1 MKKRILFSAI
11 LLLVAYAP
19 LIGQQNKLNIP
30 DTLSGNDIHLTLQKG
45 TFPFFS
51 GQLTETMGANGNLL
65 GPTLMLKKH
74 QQVKLNVKNELGE
87 PTTMH
92 WHGMHVAPENDG
104 GPHSV
109 IRNGETWAPSFEVL
123 DHASTHWYHPHLH
136 MKTHDHVQLGIAGF
150 IYVTDEEERALT
162 LPRTYGI
169 DDIPLVLQ
177 SKAFDQN
184 NQIIVAH
191 TASDHTF
198 MVNGTIDAYVDI
210 PAQIV
215 RLRLLNGASERVF
228 NVGLSNNRSFQM
240 IASDGGLLSAPLTM
254 SRLLLAPGER
264 AEILLNLSNLEGQEI
279 QLVNYGSAI
288 PMATY
293 GATRPGMGQNQTI
306 PGYAGNPLNG
316 ADFNMLQL
324 NISQATMNP
333 ITTIPHALISHNP
346 WAPSEANTTRQVT
359 FTTMGGIMGPFLI
372 NGQHFDMDFINFRL
386 PFENIEIW
394 EIRNQTPIAHPF
406 HIHNVPFYVLDI
418 NGNPPPAHHIGRK
431 DVILVPGGNAVVRFI
446 TQFTDFH
453 NDTIP
458 YMFHCH
464 MLTHE
469 DDGMMGQFIVEAPC
483 DAIKTQPV
491 STESRYEEQAQF
503 TVETYNP
510 QSSTYRW
517 ETNIGFGFQTIQDAG
532 QYSGATTATL
542 TISNLTSNNNNQLFR
557 CIVNSDGCEMKTD
570 VVTLSTFTSSKQI
583 PTNSTFVF
591 YPNPFKH
598 AFTLKSGPES
608 IGSTLQI
615 FDAKGKRIHSQR
627 IEDIETSI
635 QLNNMKNG
643 IYLGFIQSSHSNHT
657 FKLIHQE

>member
-1 MKKRILFSAI
+1 MKKRILFSA
-11 LLLVAYAP
+11 LLLIYIP
-19 LIGQQNKLNIP
+19 LISQQNKLHIP
-30 DTLSGNDIHLTLQKG
+30 DTLSGNDITLTLQKG
-45 TFPFFS
+45 SFSFFP

-65 GPTLMLKKH
+65 GPTIMLKKH

-109 IRNGETWAPSFEVL
+109 ILDGNTWSPSFEVL

-150 IYVTDEEERALT
+150 IYVSDAEERAIN

-177 SKAFDQN
+177 TKAFDDN

-198 MVNGTIDAYVDI
+198 MVNGTMDAYYEV
-210 PAQIV
+210 PAQVV

-228 NVGLSNNRSFQM
+228 NVGLSNNRTFHM
-240 IASDGGLLSAPLTM
+240 IASDGGLLSAPLAMT
-254 SRLLLAPGER
+254 RLLLAPGER
-264 AEILLNLSNLEGQEI
+264 AEILLNLSGLEGQEI
-279 QLVNYGSAI
+279 QLINYGTEI
-288 PMATY
+288 PMAIY

-306 PGYAGNPLNG
+306 PGYAENPLNG
-316 ADFNMLQL
+316 ADFDMLNL
-324 NISQATMNP
+324 NIIQPTNNP
-333 ITTIPHALISHNP
+333 ITTIPASLISHNP
-346 WAPSEANTTRQVT
+346 WAPNEANTTRQVT
-359 FTTMGGIMGPFLI
+359 FTTMGGITGPFLI
-372 NGQHFDMDFINFRL
+372 NGQHFDMDFINFKV

-418 NGNPPPAHHIGRK
+418 NGNPPPAHHRGRK

-483 DAIKTQPV
+483 EAIKTQPV
-491 STESRYEEQAQF
+491 STDNKYGEQAQF
-503 TVETYNP
+503 TVETFNP
-510 QSSTYRW
+510 QSSTYQW
-517 ETNIGFGFQTIQDAG
+517 ETNIGFGFQTVQNAG
-532 QYSGATTATL
+532 QYSGAQSATL
-542 TISNLTSNNNNQLFR
+542 TISNLTSANNNQLFR
-557 CIVNSDGCEMKTD
+557 CTVASDGCEMKTD
-570 VVTLSTFTSSKQI
+570 VVTLSTFSSVAKVTSNAK
-583 PTNSTFVF
+583 FYLDV
-591 YPNPFKH
+591 YPNPFQSS
-598 AFTLKSGPES
+598 FTLKTEGLMEA
-608 IGSTLQI
+608 TLYVY
-615 FDAKGKRIHSQR
+615 DAKGKQVHSQSVVEE
-627 IEDIETSI
+627 ITDII
-635 QLNNMKNG
+635 LPKLKAGLYYG
-643 IYLGFIQSSHSNHT
+643 IIKSPATQQS
-657 FKLIHQE
+657 FKLIKTD